1 MRSGELAQLTG
12 VSTDTLRHYERSG
25 LLPRPGRT
33 PGNYRSYSASS
44 QRRVELIQRALG
56 IGFSLS
62 ELKTILAVRD
72 AGGAPCRQV
81 RQLLTYK
88 IGLVKERIQSLILL
102 RTELNRLAKDW
113 DERLRHKKAGQPAR
127 SRSDSCSNAPTGG
140 SKQSVGRRN
149 EARGSCDGVLA
160 RGDDPSFQAIQG
172 RGRDRGYS
180 E

>member
-1 MRSGELAQLTG
+1 MRSGELARLTG

-62 ELKTILAVRD
+62 ELKAILAVRD

-81 RQLLTYK
+81 RQLLSSK
-88 IGLVKERIQSLILL
+88 IGLVNEQIQSLILL
-102 RTELNRLAKDW
+102 QTELNRLAKDW
-113 DERLRHKKAGQPAR
+113 DKRLSHTKAGQRVRLLESVPLR
-127 SRSDSCSNAPTGG
+127 PHSLGAP
-140 SKQSVGRRN
+140 SIRNKKGR
-149 EARGSCDGVLA
+149 
-160 RGDDPSFQAIQG
+160 
-172 RGRDRGYS
+172 
-180 E
+180 